1 MTCFAKGSEKP
12 TLLDNTTVPKK
23 HNVDSQYMRA
33 VSSWRRAHGYI
44 APPPPAAM
52 PMSDPQHSNVP

>member
-33 VSSWRRAHGYI
+33 VSS
-44 APPPPAAM
+44 
-52 PMSDPQHSNVP
+52 